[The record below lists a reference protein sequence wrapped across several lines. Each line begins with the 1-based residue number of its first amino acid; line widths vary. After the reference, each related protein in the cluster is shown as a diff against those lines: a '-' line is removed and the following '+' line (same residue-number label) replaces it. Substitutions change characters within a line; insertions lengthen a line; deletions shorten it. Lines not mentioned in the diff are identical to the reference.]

1 MSSTQKT
8 ALPTTLA
15 QRAAEQAA
23 CLARWLASG
32 ELQSPAGAFCA
43 WREEGGELAFEY
55 PEITGYALTWLASR
69 DDPSEAELQAGRR
82 AALWLL
88 ERLEAND
95 PSAHSRWDG
104 GAVYTFDLGMISA
117 GLISFGR
124 RVQEPRFID
133 RGESV
138 GQHLAALFL
147 DHEDPPQVDPSGPPS
162 GRAPTWSNAGHPHV
176 SKCVQSML
184 LSEQLEAGEKLIA
197 HAGAFQHESGY
208 FQTQPSEDFVMLHPH
223 FYTVEALWMWGEA
236 RDDDVALARAH
247 RATEWAWR
255 HQLPEGG
262 LPRLVNLTNEDELGV
277 EQLDVTSQ
285 AVRAALLVGVEVDGL
300 DRALARLLAA
310 VRPAGQGAALPYQT
324 QSESAHLNAWVTMF
338 GAQAL
343 ELAAQNER
351 HQLEWHELV

>member
-1 MSSTQKT
+1 MSSTQRT
-8 ALPTTLA
+8 VLATTLT

-23 CLARWLASG
+23 CLATWLASG
-32 ELQSPAGAFCA
+32 EVQSPAGAFCA

-55 PEITGYALTWLASR
+55 PEITGYALTWLASH
-69 DDPSEAELQAGRR
+69 DDPSEAEIEAGRR
-82 AALWLL
+82 AANWLL
-88 ERLEAND
+88 ERLKAND
-95 PSAHSRWDG
+95 LSAHSRWDG
-104 GAVYTFDLGMISA
+104 GAVYTFDLGMIAA

-124 RVQEPRFID
+124 RVEEPQFID

-138 GQHLAALFL
+138 GRHLASLFL

-162 GRAPTWSNAGHPHV
+162 GRDPTWSNAGHPHV

-184 LSEQLEAGEKLIA
+184 LSEQWEAAEKLIT

-223 FYTVEALWMWGEA
+223 FYTVEALWMWGTA
-236 RDDDVALARAH
+236 RGDDAALARAR

-262 LPRLVNLTNEDELGV
+262 MPRLVNLSNEDEGV
-277 EQLDVTSQ
+277 EQLDITSQ
-285 AVRAALLVGVEVDGL
+285 AVRAALLVKVEVDGL
-300 DRALARLLAA
+300 HRAVERLLAA
-310 VRPAGQGAALPYQT
+310 ARPAGEGAAALPYQT
-324 QSESAHLNAWVTMF
+324 QSESPHLNAWVTMF

-343 ELAAQNER
+343 DLVASADR
-351 HQLEWHELV
+351 RLEWHELV